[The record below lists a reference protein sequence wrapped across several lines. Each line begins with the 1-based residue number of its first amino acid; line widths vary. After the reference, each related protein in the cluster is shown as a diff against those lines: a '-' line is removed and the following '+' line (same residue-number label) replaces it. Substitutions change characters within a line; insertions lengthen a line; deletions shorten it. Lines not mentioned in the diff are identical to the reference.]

1 MTAKDGKRKKDAEK
15 SIAEDE
21 TIDETKPKE
30 GSARKTKSSSKE
42 ARTSD
47 KAVGDRNPTKVTSK
61 GPPKRDQTTKQQLA
75 KSVDDKQQKSK
86 EPAPVPLPK
95 QRSSDRE
102 AEKTQRSV
110 RSEVIQ
116 PSSSTAA
123 TTTVATPTSPST
135 DCPSML
141 YSGSEADISA
151 SAKVDSEQ
159 QSDQVSAGY
168 SSVPN
173 EAPQVEIDDN
183 EATADSSMAT
193 NQATQ
198 TEHEEMAVSKTAC
211 KALESM
217 HKRALFAN
225 LLVDSESEAL
235 KKYFDGET
243 PYTDKLLLLL
253 DKAMDKLVDRLK
265 PVENDGELVEFL
277 ANRSSAKNLLI
288 DAILARPA
296 YLPQCWGGRTLDG
309 G

>member
-1 MTAKDGKRKKDAEK
+1 MAAPSKEPLKKQPLKLKKDDDEKTEFERVKGRHKPAISKGLRPSGLRWMTAKDGKRKKDAEK

-141 YSGSEADISA
+141 YSG
-151 SAKVDSEQ
+151 
-159 QSDQVSAGY
+159 
-168 SSVPN
+168 
-173 EAPQVEIDDN
+173 
-183 EATADSSMAT
+183 
-193 NQATQ
+193 
-198 TEHEEMAVSKTAC
+198 
-211 KALESM
+211 
-217 HKRALFAN
+217 
-225 LLVDSESEAL
+225 
-235 KKYFDGET
+235 
-243 PYTDKLLLLL
+243 
-253 DKAMDKLVDRLK
+253 
-265 PVENDGELVEFL
+265 
-277 ANRSSAKNLLI
+277 
-288 DAILARPA
+288 
-296 YLPQCWGGRTLDG
+296 
-309 G
+309 